1 MFEYKQVIAV
11 RRDLGMSPGKL
22 AVQVAHAS
30 VTASEDA
37 RKGWN
42 DWLKGWLD
50 EKQKK
55 VVVEVRSEEELE
67 ELRDKAL
74 ELEIPCGFVQDA
86 GLTELEPG
94 TSTALGV
101 GPAPSKE
108 VDKVT
113 GKLSL
118 YGG

>member
-1 MFEYKQVIAV
+1 MFKYKQVIAV

-30 VTASEDA
+30 VSASEEA
-37 RKGWN
+37 RKDKGE
-42 DWLKGWLD
+42 WLKGWLG

-67 ELRDKAL
+67 ELREKAEAL
-74 ELEIPCGFVQDA
+74 GIPHGLVKDA

-101 GPAPSKE
+101 GPAPSQE

-113 GKLSL
+113 GELSL
-118 YGG
+118 YKG